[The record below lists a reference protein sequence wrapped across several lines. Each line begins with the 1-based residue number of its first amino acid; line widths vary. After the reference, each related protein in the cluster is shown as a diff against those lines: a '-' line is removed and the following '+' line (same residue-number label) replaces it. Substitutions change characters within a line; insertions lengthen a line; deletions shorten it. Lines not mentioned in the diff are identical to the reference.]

1 MSSLFS
7 TILEISLA
15 VGIIILLIVILS
27 PWMDKKFT
35 HKWKYYLWL
44 VLAVRLLIPFQITIP
59 QPTAEVDATHFSAVQ
74 ITVPDAVTRPLET
87 VLGSAAANE
96 QEPTNGVAEPTAPV
110 NAGIAADQATPVPA
124 DNPWYYQ
131 LSLLDII
138 QMIWL
143 LGMLLFLLWHLGR
156 YWSCKRQLARWRRP
170 YYSQLTAQLCQE
182 LGIKKSPTLYITA
195 QAPGPMMLG
204 FFRPIVYLPDIPEND
219 TDFYFILKHELIHW
233 RRKDIWYKLLLLIAC
248 AVHWFNPLVH
258 LAFRCACRDLE
269 MACDEAV
276 VANADASARRQYS
289 EAIFTYMKKQ
299 VCRPA
304 QLSTYFNGGIK
315 TMKQRFSNILSTA
328 VKRRGRAA
336 LVAVML
342 VLVAAG
348 GLFAC
353 SIQEDTNTP
362 AGNNEANGWP
372 QDIIA
377 ELGAMNEEEL
387 RDYITQPI
395 ADGTIEE
402 IAQQVISQDIASYF
416 ISNITGDGT
425 VNGEYDA
432 TIIDAEIISIDLLG
446 SYDEDTSQP
455 LYVYYPQYRLQPD
468 DPDKVVLAGA
478 RGLDEDGWI
487 INSNMMNSRI
497 LVTPTEDGR
506 YSFLSCPAFDL
517 PLNKAIQES
526 LYGANSVSAMDFT
539 MSGDSFLYTLGRQVG
554 DYPWNEDYSEPVDIT
569 DAGTIDNTDMPGTE
583 FSRAIISTGYD
594 DLGQT
599 EMVWYRVAESGMKY
613 IYSLSTTDPYVSCGF
628 AGSHHARVGQTEAE
642 LLEGW
647 SDVLTEDTNI
657 VYSEGDDSLCVFDKV
672 YTYTLEFT
680 DDSGNHTWVMNYY
693 LNEGVIAGV
702 EMSIVLY

>member
-1 MSSLFS
+1 MSSLFA
-7 TILEISLA
+7 TWLA
-15 VGIIILLIVILS
+15 VSLSTAVIIALLLALS
-27 PWMDKKFT
+27 PLLAKRFT
-35 HKWKYYLWL
+35 AKWKYWLWL
-44 VLAVRLLIPFQITIP
+44 ILAVRLLLPFQLPLP
-59 QPTAEVDATHFSAVQ
+59 QPAAEPVSAVQ
-74 ITVPDAVTRPLET
+74 ITVPQLET
-87 VLGSAAANE
+87 EPLAEIITPTAGEPTGITEPDAPAGTAPAAA
-96 QEPTNGVAEPTAPV
+96 GAH
-110 NAGIAADQATPVPA
+110 QATPAAA
-124 DNPWYYQ
+124 DPWYYQ
-131 LSLLDII
+131 LSLLDIAAYL
-138 QMIWL
+138 WL
-143 LGMLLFLLWHLGR
+143 AGAVLFLLWHGGR
-156 YWSCKRQLARWRRP
+156 YWQCKRELARWRRP
-170 YYSQLTAQLCQE
+170 YQSEVLEQLGRE
-182 LGIKKSPTLYITA
+182 LGCRKLPPLYLCA
-195 QAPGPMMLG
+195 KAPGPMMIG
-204 FFRPIVYLPDIPEND
+204 FLHPALYLPELPQQGRDL
-219 TDFYFILKHELIHW
+219 YFILKHELIHW
-233 RRKDIWYKLLLLIAC
+233 QRRDVWYKLLFLTAC

-258 LAFRCACRDLE
+258 VAFRAACRDLE
-269 MACDEAV
+269 LACDEAV
-276 VANADASARRQYS
+276 VAKSGAAERKQYS
-289 EAIFTYMKKQ
+289 EAIFNYMKKQ

-304 QLSTYFNGGIK
+304 QLSTYFDGGLK
-315 TMKQRFSNILSTA
+315 TMKQRFHNILSTA

-336 LVAVML
+336 LVAALL
-342 VLVAAG
+342 VLIAAG

-353 SIQEDTNTP
+353 SIQGEDTPP
-362 AGNNEANGWP
+362 AASAEWP

-377 ELGAMNEEEL
+377 DLGAMDEQQL
-387 RDYITQPI
+387 RDYLSQPI

-416 ISNITGDGT
+416 LN
-425 VNGEYDA
+425 EYVTDA
-432 TIIDAEIISIDLLG
+432 EQALIVDAEIISIDLLG

-583 FSRAIISTGYD
+583 FSRAIISTGHD

-647 SDVLTEDTNI
+647 SDVLTENTNI

-672 YTYTLEFT
+672 YTYTLEFA

-702 EMSIVLY
+702 EMSMVLY